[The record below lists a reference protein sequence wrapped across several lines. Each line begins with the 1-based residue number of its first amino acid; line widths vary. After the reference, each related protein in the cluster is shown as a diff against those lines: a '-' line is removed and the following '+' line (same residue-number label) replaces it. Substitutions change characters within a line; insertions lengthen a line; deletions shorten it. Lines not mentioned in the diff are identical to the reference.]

1 MCMMKQSDVSG
12 IHQDYRKEYL
22 YKFLLENGDQWISQ
36 EDIYFE
42 MRDEYPYWYPPFGQ
56 FHDSTARHMITDDI
70 RAINEDPAF
79 EKMIIHGSKGVK
91 IATKDEADRFIK
103 SQTVAVFKKL
113 KRVRTLAQKANL
125 DGQYQ
130 LFDDGVIE
138 AFLEEES
145 A

>member
-1 MCMMKQSDVSG
+1 MCMMKQSDVSD

-36 EDIYFE
+36 EDIYYVMHE
-42 MRDEYPYWYPPFGQ
+42 EYPDFHFGT
-56 FHDSTARHMITDDI
+56 FHDSTARIMITNDI
-70 RAINEDPAF
+70 RSINEDPAF

-91 IATKDEADRFIK
+91 IATKEEAERFIK
-103 SQTVAVFKKL
+103 AQTVAVFKKL

-130 LFDDGVIE
+130 LFDDKVID

>member
-1 MCMMKQSDVSG
+1 MCMMKQSDMSD
-12 IHQDYRKEYL
+12 IHQDYRKEFL
-22 YKFLLENGDQWISQ
+22 YRLLLENGDQWITQ
-36 EDIYFE
+36 EDIYCE
-42 MRDEYPYWYPPFGQ
+42 MDGEYPDFYFGT

-79 EKMIIHGSKGVK
+79 EKMIIHGSRGVK
-91 IATKDEADRFIK
+91 IATKEEADRFIK
-103 SQTVAVFKKL
+103 AQTVAVFKKL

-130 LFDDGVIE
+130 LFDDKVIE
-138 AFLEEES
+138 AFLEEET

>member
-1 MCMMKQSDVSG
+1 MCMMKQSDTSD
-12 IHQDYRKEYL
+12 IRNDLRRDYL
-22 YKFLLENGDQWISQ
+22 YIFLLENGDQWVSQ
-36 EDIYFE
+36 EDIYYAMHE
-42 MRDEYPYWYPPFGQ
+42 EYPDWTFGQ
-56 FHDSTARHMITDDI
+56 FHDSTARHMITEDI
-70 RAINEDPAF
+70 RAINADHAF

-113 KRVRTLAQKANL
+113 KRIRTLAQKANL

-130 LFDDGVIE
+130 LFDDKVID